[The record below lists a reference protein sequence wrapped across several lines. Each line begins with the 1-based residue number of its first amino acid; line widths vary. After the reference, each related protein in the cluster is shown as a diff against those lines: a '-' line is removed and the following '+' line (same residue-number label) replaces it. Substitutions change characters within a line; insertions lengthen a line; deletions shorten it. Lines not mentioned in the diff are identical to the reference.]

1 MADNYSGAGSSQ
13 DLIPIKEI
21 RDGVVIMKDGS
32 LRTVIMASSVNF
44 ALKSLEEQQSII
56 FQFQNFLNSLNFDV
70 QIAIQSRKFD
80 ISPYIGLLDNRQKEQ
95 TNDLLKIQTKEY
107 IQFIRTFTEQY
118 DVMTKNFFVVIPYSP
133 LKMNVGKGILGKK
146 NKGDTVGTFET
157 SRSQLEQRVGVVQQG
172 LVRSGVRVIQ
182 LGTEEL
188 IEAYYQLF
196 NPGVSG
202 KRIGDNKE

>member
-1 MADNYSGAGSSQ
+1 MTTNYSGAGPSQ
-13 DLIPIKEI
+13 DLVPIKEV

-44 ALKSLEEQQSII
+44 ALKSSDEQQSII
-56 FQFQNFLNSLNFDV
+56 IQFQNFLNSLNFDV
-70 QIAIQSRKFD
+70 EIVIQSRKFD
-80 ISPYIGLLDNRQKEQ
+80 ISPYINLLENKQKEQ

-133 LKMNVGKGILGKK
+133 LKINAGRGMFKK
-146 NKGDTVGTFET
+146 KVNEDSVSNFET
-157 SRSQLEQRVGVVQQG
+157 SRSQLEQRVSVVQQG
-172 LVRSGVRVIQ
+172 LVRSGVRVMQ

-188 IEAYYQLF
+188 IEVYYQLF
-196 NPGVSG
+196 NPGTSE
-202 KRIGDNKE
+202 KRIGSDK